1 MKTRLSASPDRRIQR
16 TRKAL
21 LEAFTALFLERR
33 YDHIKVADIIGRADV
48 GRSTFYEHFADKEAI
63 LAESIRRPFGLLAT
77 SADVDGK
84 VDDVRRVL
92 EHFWQN
98 QRQAQL
104 VFAGAARRPVA
115 RILASM
121 IEERLVARA
130 QSRSV
135 KAPLRLVAVALADAQ
150 LGAITAWLTGEATC
164 TAAVL
169 AETLAAM
176 TQGAI
181 ASVRSGK

>member
-33 YDHIKVADIIGRADV
+33 YDHIKVADIIERADV

-77 SADVDGK
+77 SADVAGK
-84 VDDVRRVL
+84 AHDVRRVL
-92 EHFWQN
+92 ERLWQN

-115 RILASM
+115 RILATL
-121 IEERLVARA
+121 IEERLLARA
-130 QSRSV
+130 GSRSTKV
-135 KAPLRLVAVALADAQ
+135 PLRLVAVALAEAQ
-150 LGAITAWLTGEATC
+150 LGAITAWLTGQATC
-164 TAAVL
+164 TAPML
-169 AETLAAM
+169 AETLVALPR
-176 TQGAI
+176 GAI
-181 ASVRSGK
+181 GAVRSGK